1 MDKKIKKADLTQFAK
16 DCVYAHDKAVK
27 LECIS
32 EDIVRTYIG
41 RELINNNQNILLE
54 VSKRFV
60 KYARENINIDL
71 DNGEI
76 QNLQNILNSIIDC
89 CEENNWFKYA

>member
-1 MDKKIKKADLTQFAK
+1 MDGNIKKSDLTKFAK

-41 RELINNNQNILLE
+41 KELINDNQSILLE
-54 VSKRFV
+54 VAKRFA
-60 KYARENINIDL
+60 KYARENMNIDL

-76 QNLQNILNSIIDC
+76 QNVQNILNAIIDC
-89 CEENNWFKYA
+89 CEENNWFE